1 MKHLIILERIW
12 LPLGVMPPPKKLIH
26 LLVIPMLSR
35 SELVLHRFLPGVTPL
50 TGQRRRRPEER
61 MDVPTGFLSPTAYLA
76 PASFL
81 STHDTSEQSPLCS
94 GAFLCSR
101 TKKCH
106 PPAPLLLLS
115 KPDPLGWAP
124 VWYAALQAAFICLHL
139 FYQHKTIPKAL
150 IFQGFGDFSLC
161 IKELRQERHVFYF

>member
-101 TKKCH
+101 TKKRH
-106 PPAPLLLLS
+106 PPAPFQIATAYAGSRFGLGRRLEVRLRNCLS
-115 KPDPLGWAP
+115 TSPPPSG
-124 VWYAALQAAFICLHL
+124 C
-139 FYQHKTIPKAL
+139 KASP
-150 IFQGFGDFSLC
+150 FFPS
-161 IKELRQERHVFYF
+161 

>member
-81 STHDTSEQSPLCS
+81 
-94 GAFLCSR
+94 
-101 TKKCH
+101 
-106 PPAPLLLLS
+106 
-115 KPDPLGWAP
+115 
-124 VWYAALQAAFICLHL
+124 
-139 FYQHKTIPKAL
+139 
-150 IFQGFGDFSLC
+150 
-161 IKELRQERHVFYF
+161 

>member
-94 GAFLCSR
+94 DAFLCSR
-101 TKKCH
+101 TKKRH
-106 PPAPLLLLS
+106 PPAPLLFLFKS
-115 KPDPLGWAP
+115 NPLRRASIW
-124 VWYAALQAAFICLHL
+124 I
-139 FYQHKTIPKAL
+139 L
-150 IFQGFGDFSLC
+150 IQTDSHC
-161 IKELRQERHVFYF
+161 IFF

>member
-101 TKKCH
+101 TKKRH
-106 PPAPLLLLS
+106 PPAPLLFLFKS
-115 KPDPLGWAP
+115 NPLRRASIW
-124 VWYAALQAAFICLHL
+124 I
-139 FYQHKTIPKAL
+139 L
-150 IFQGFGDFSLC
+150 IQTDSHC
-161 IKELRQERHVFYF
+161 IFF

>member
-81 STHDTSEQSPLCS
+81 STHDTSEQSPLFS
-94 GAFLCSR
+94 DAFLCSR
-101 TKKCH
+101 TKKRH
-106 PPAPLLLLS
+106 PPAPLLFLS
-115 KPDPLGWAP
+115 RPQPLTLGRDLGWGAD
-124 VWYAALQAAFICLHL
+124 LRCAFETVCQLRPPL
-139 FYQHKTIPKAL
+139 SCKAFL
-150 IFQGFGDFSLC
+150 IFLFLIG
-161 IKELRQERHVFYF
+161 

>member
-101 TKKCH
+101 RKSVIARSLAPPFQSTLPIAGLQLWSAASRRFLITRKIEFNRTFHKK
-106 PPAPLLLLS
+106 
-115 KPDPLGWAP
+115 
-124 VWYAALQAAFICLHL
+124 
-139 FYQHKTIPKAL
+139 
-150 IFQGFGDFSLC
+150 
-161 IKELRQERHVFYF
+161 